1 MAYSLV
7 VQQHR
12 THMFPDHH
20 AIPARVYTFLVLFA
34 NRIGLSLSWTHD
46 VSTFKMNRGYGVHCS
61 LSPVSIER
69 SMLTISAYGSG
80 H

>member
-7 VQQHR
+7 VQHR
-12 THMFPDHH
+12 TQMFPDH
-20 AIPARVYTFLVLFA
+20 AIPARALYTFLVLFA
-34 NRIGLSLSWTHD
+34 NRIGLSLFWTHD
-46 VSTFKMNRGYGVHCS
+46 VGTFNMNRGCGVHCS
-61 LSPVSIER
+61 MSRTVSIEI